1 MQEMPSATKLNGIN
15 RLAYT
20 APDKAPGTRT
30 AAAYLELHQT
40 FSPLFFYLGLWEG
53 RGGAGEF
60 PLLWP
65 STNRATDQK
74 NKNLELPTKLN
85 PGEPNLLAAIPRI
98 AA

>member
-53 RGGAGEF
+53 RGGGLVSFLCFGRVPTA
-60 PLLWP
+60 
-65 STNRATDQK
+65 Q
-74 NKNLELPTKLN
+74 PTKK
-85 PGEPNLLAAIPRI
+85 IKT
-98 AA
+98 